1 MMSKKF
7 IAMHLKAIFKTWKNE
22 FIKNINKN
30 QRKKT
35 MNMKMK
41 KNNYNYKKLK

>member
-22 FIKNINKN
+22 FIKNIKKN
-30 QRKKT
+30 QT